1 MIRTLRTAR
10 KITPIISSI
19 VFGVAG
25 LTAMAAVTTV
35 VAGCEDENQPE
46 YYTKRLNDPATRPAA
61 VKRLVQFFEDAMT
74 RADKNRED
82 PKVKELLD
90 KIVPPLT
97 KTYMESTGD
106 DRTKA
111 EILKLL
117 ADTRD
122 VRAKEAWIKALKDYQ
137 PNVSEPEAKSAIQAI
152 AETKITDQAAMDA
165 IIATFVKLEAS
176 SPKGQLIYVDFKN
189 AMVEIASPSW
199 KPQLLERLNRP
210 MEMISQADKGTN
222 EDKIRAYQNEQ
233 FWQTTAAELLGIIKA
248 TDAVKPLFK
257 TVLDPNKADIAATA
271 IMAMV
276 KMGKDSMNVLIDSLL
291 AKDTEIA
298 EFAKTV
304 IKDKK
309 EVDVT
314 VVRSAALVIGT
325 IGRADG
331 VTPLLTAMTKTD
343 PKDIITKAILARELA
358 KLPATP
364 ESLKAFIDV
373 MQNTPASEVIPP
385 GAPAVGTL
393 VESITAFY
401 DPSVIDVLIK
411 LGNDVKG
418 EADDKQV
425 VRDAVLAALVKLM
438 RKDQVAT
445 VEKVFSDWAPKEN
458 DSKLEKE
465 AFKKSKGLL
474 DACGDKVECYMA
486 KIEEAAVQEKDQ
498 QFVGIKATYMLGIL
512 GNDATRMEITKRLQ
526 NIKNAAIKFAAVQAI
541 DHLAPAGDKAVADEM
556 KKIIDTNVAKGDRS
570 LILGDSP
577 VKQVMYRL
585 LARQ

>member
-10 KITPIISSI
+10 KITPLIRSI

-25 LTAMAAVTTV
+25 VAAISAVTAV

-46 YYTKRLNDPATRPAA
+46 YYTKRLNDPALRPAA

-74 RADKNRED
+74 RADKKRDD

-97 KTYMESTGD
+97 KTYMESQGD

-122 VRAKEAWIKALKDYQ
+122 VRAKDAWIKALKDYQ

-152 AETKITDQAAMDA
+152 ADVKVTDQAAMDA
-165 IIATFVKLEAS
+165 IIGVFVKLEAS
-176 SPKGQLIYVDFKN
+176 SPKGQLIYLDFKN

-210 MEMISQADKGTN
+210 MEMVSQADKGTN

-248 TDAVKPLFK
+248 SDAVKPLFK
-257 TVLDPNKADIAATA
+257 TVLDPNKADVAATA

-276 KMGKDSMNVLIDSLL
+276 KIGKDSMNVLIDSLL
-291 AKDTEIA
+291 GKDAEVN

-309 EVDVT
+309 EVEVT

-325 IGRADG
+325 LGRADG
-331 VTPLLTAMTKTD
+331 VTPLLTALGKAD
-343 PKDIITKAILARELA
+343 SKDYITRAILARELA
-358 KLPATP
+358 KLPASP

-373 MQNTPASEVIPP
+373 MQNTPASAVIPP
-385 GAPAVGTL
+385 GAPAVATL
-393 VESITAFY
+393 EESIASYY
-401 DPSVIDVLIK
+401 DSSVIDVLIK

-425 VRDAVLAALVKLM
+425 VRDAALTTIIKLM
-438 RKDQVAT
+438 RKEQVPA
-445 VEKVFSDWAPKEN
+445 VEKLISDWAPKEN

-465 AFKKSKGLL
+465 AFRKAKGLL
-474 DACGDKVECYMA
+474 DACGDKVECYLA

-512 GNDATRMEITKRLQ
+512 GNDSTRMEITKRLQ
-526 NIKNAAIKFAAVQAI
+526 NIKNPAIKYAAVQAI
-541 DHLAPAGDKAVADEM
+541 DHLAPSGDKAVADEM
-556 KKIIDTNVAKGDRS
+556 KRIMAANIAKGDRN
-570 LILGDSP
+570 LILGDNP
-577 VKQVMYRL
+577 VKQVMFRL

>member
-10 KITPIISSI
+10 KITPLIRTML
-19 VFGVAG
+19 FGVVSV
-25 LTAMAAVTTV
+25 TAMGAVTTV

-46 YYTKRLNDPATRPAA
+46 YYTKRLNDPAVRPAA
-61 VKRLVQFFEDAMT
+61 VKRLVQFFEDSMT
-74 RADKNRED
+74 RSDKNRED
-82 PKVKELLD
+82 PNVKALLD

-97 KTYMESTGD
+97 EAYLQSSGD
-106 DRTKA
+106 DRTKG

-122 VRAKEAWIKALKDYQ
+122 VRAKQAWIKALKDFQ
-137 PNVSEPEAKSAIQAI
+137 PNINEPEAKSAIQAI
-152 AETKITDQAAMDA
+152 ADTKINDSEAMDA
-165 IIATFVKLEAS
+165 IVGTFVKLEAS
-176 SPKGQLIYVDFKN
+176 SPKGQLIYVDFKT
-189 AMVEIASPSW
+189 AMVTIASPSW

-233 FWQTTAAELLGIIKA
+233 FWQTTSAELLGLIKA
-248 TDAVKPLFK
+248 NDAVKPLFK

-291 AKDTEIA
+291 GKDTEIN
-298 EFAKTV
+298 EYAKTV
-304 IKDKK
+304 IKEKK
-309 EVDVT
+309 DVEVT
-314 VVRSAALVIGT
+314 VIRSAALVIGT

-331 VTPLLTAMTKTD
+331 VAPLMTAIGKTD
-343 PKDIITKAILARELA
+343 SKDPITKAIIARELA
-358 KLPATP
+358 KCPATP
-364 ESLKAFIDV
+364 ESLKTFIDV
-373 MQNTPASEVIPP
+373 MQSTPPSAVIPP
-385 GAPAVGTL
+385 GAPAIATL
-393 VESITAFY
+393 IESLTTFY
-401 DPSVIDVLIK
+401 DASVIDVLVK

-418 EADDKQV
+418 ESDDKQI
-425 VRDAVLAALVKLM
+425 VRDAALGTMIKLM
-438 RKDQVAT
+438 RKDQIPT
-445 VEKVFSDWAPKEN
+445 VEKAMADWAPKEN

-465 AFKKSKGLL
+465 AFKKAKGLL
-474 DACGDKVECYMA
+474 DACGDKLECFMA
-486 KIEEAAVQEKDQ
+486 KIEEASVQEKDQ

-526 NIKNAAIKFAAVQAI
+526 NIKNAAIKFASVQAI

-556 KKIIDTNVAKGDRS
+556 KKIIDTNLAKGDRV

-577 VKQVMYRL
+577 VKQVMFRL

>member
-10 KITPIISSI
+10 KITPLIRSI

-25 LTAMAAVTTV
+25 VAAISAVTAV

-46 YYTKRLNDPATRPAA
+46 YYTKRLNDPALRPAA

-74 RADKNRED
+74 RADKKRDD

-97 KTYMESTGD
+97 KTYMESQGD

-122 VRAKEAWIKALKDYQ
+122 VRAKDAWIKALKDYQ

-152 AETKITDQAAMDA
+152 AEVKVTDQAAMDA
-165 IIATFVKLEAS
+165 IIGVFVKLEAS
-176 SPKGQLIYVDFKN
+176 SPKGQLIYLDFKN

-210 MEMISQADKGTN
+210 MEMVSQADKGTN

-248 TDAVKPLFK
+248 SDAVKPLFK
-257 TVLDPNKADIAATA
+257 TVLDPNKADVAATA

-276 KMGKDSMNVLIDSLL
+276 KIGKDSMNVLIDSLL
-291 AKDTEIA
+291 GKDAEIN

-304 IKDKK
+304 VKDKK
-309 EVDVT
+309 EVEVT

-325 IGRADG
+325 LGRADG
-331 VTPLLTAMTKTD
+331 VTPLLTALGKAD
-343 PKDIITKAILARELA
+343 SKDYITRAILARELA
-358 KLPATP
+358 KLPASP

-373 MQNTPASEVIPP
+373 MQNTPASAVIPP
-385 GAPAVGTL
+385 GAPAVATL
-393 VESITAFY
+393 EESIASYY
-401 DPSVIDVLIK
+401 DSSVIDVLIK

-425 VRDAVLAALVKLM
+425 VRDAALATIIKLM
-438 RKDQVAT
+438 RKEQVPA
-445 VEKVFSDWAPKEN
+445 VEKLISDWAPKEN

-465 AFKKSKGLL
+465 AFRKAKGLL
-474 DACGDKVECYMA
+474 DACGDKVECYLA

-512 GNDATRMEITKRLQ
+512 GNDSTRMEITKRLQ
-526 NIKNAAIKFAAVQAI
+526 NIKNPAIKYAAVQAI
-541 DHLAPAGDKAVADEM
+541 DHLAPSGDKAVADEM
-556 KKIIDTNVAKGDRS
+556 KRIMAANIAKGDRN
-570 LILGDSP
+570 LILGDNP
-577 VKQVMYRL
+577 VKQVMFRL

>member
-1 MIRTLRTAR
+1 MIRTLHTAR
-10 KITPIISSI
+10 KITPLIRSI

-25 LTAMAAVTTV
+25 VAAISAVTAV

-46 YYTKRLNDPATRPAA
+46 YYTKRLNDPALRPAA

-74 RADKNRED
+74 RADKKRDD

-97 KTYMESTGD
+97 KTYMESQGD
-106 DRTKA
+106 DRTRA

-122 VRAKEAWIKALKDYQ
+122 VRAKDAWIKALKDYQ
-137 PNVSEPEAKSAIQAI
+137 PNVGEPEAKSAIQAI
-152 AETKITDQAAMDA
+152 AETKVTDQAAMDA
-165 IIATFVKLEAS
+165 IIGVFVKLEAS
-176 SPKGQLIYVDFKN
+176 SPKGQLIYLDFKN
-189 AMVEIASPSW
+189 AMVEIASPGW

-210 MEMISQADKGTN
+210 MEMVSQADKGTN

-248 TDAVKPLFK
+248 SDAVKPLFK
-257 TVLDPNKADIAATA
+257 TVLDPNKADVAATA

-276 KMGKDSMNVLIDSLL
+276 KIGKDSMNVLIDSLL
-291 AKDTEIA
+291 GKDAEIN

-304 IKDKK
+304 VKDKK
-309 EVDVT
+309 EVEVT

-325 IGRADG
+325 LGRADG
-331 VTPLLTAMTKTD
+331 VTPLLTALGKAD
-343 PKDIITKAILARELA
+343 SKDHITRAILARELA
-358 KLPATP
+358 KLPASP

-373 MQNTPASEVIPP
+373 MQNMPASAVIPP
-385 GAPAVGTL
+385 GAPAVATL
-393 VESITAFY
+393 EESIASYY
-401 DPSVIDVLIK
+401 DSSVIDVLIK
-411 LGNDVKG
+411 LGNDIKG

-425 VRDAVLAALVKLM
+425 VRDAALATIIKLM
-438 RKDQVAT
+438 RKDQVPA
-445 VEKVFSDWAPKEN
+445 VEKLIGDWAPKEN

-465 AFKKSKGLL
+465 AFKKAKGLL
-474 DACGDKVECYMA
+474 DACGDKVECYLA

-512 GNDATRMEITKRLQ
+512 GNDSTRMEITKRLQ
-526 NIKNAAIKFAAVQAI
+526 NIKNPAIKYAAVQAI
-541 DHLAPAGDKAVADEM
+541 DHLAPSGDKAVADEM
-556 KKIIDTNVAKGDRS
+556 KRIMDANIAKGDAN
-570 LILGDSP
+570 LILGDNP
-577 VKQVMYRL
+577 VKQVMFRL